1 MQILTS
7 HPGKAPQPVHL
18 LHWVLQS
25 LSLQPDQPHTKDPLM
40 GTWPDQ
46 GLWRLSSPFCTQPL
60 NPFEPAKCKSGTK
73 TSVFR
78 KFVGVFQL
86 QRIPQGLLQR
96 LFFTISFAQIHM
108 KTKDSNLLDKIQARP
123 CDFRAGNAFR
133 PWQCVQNGQTHVR
146 PPKLGKHGWIL
157 LVCSAPIQVNRPQQ

>member
-25 LSLQPDQPHTKDPLM
+25 LSLQPDQPHMKDPLM

-60 NPFEPAKCKSGTK
+60 NPFEPAKCKFGTR

-86 QRIPQGLLQR
+86 QKITQGLLQR
-96 LFFTISFAQIHM
+96 
-108 KTKDSNLLDKIQARP
+108 KIFHNILCTNSHENQR
-123 CDFRAGNAFR
+123 FKLT
-133 PWQCVQNGQTHVR
+133 WQNPSEAMWLQSRECVQAMTMCTKWADACQATQAGQAQLNPVGMFS
-146 PPKLGKHGWIL
+146 PNSG
-157 LVCSAPIQVNRPQQ
+157 